1 MLLKVLYFSLKIQKL
16 KIYLLLNKIF
26 LTEFSQKK
34 KQYLVYSLYFILI
47 TKYTDSRRKRI
58 QCEQIK

>member
-16 KIYLLLNKIF
+16 KIYLLLNEIF

-34 KQYLVYSLYFILI
+34 AVPSLQSILY

-58 QCEQIK
+58 QREQIK